1 MEEKIEIWQVGNTGL
16 RNPNRIQEGFKAFAN
31 SPYVG
36 NLRKEKEID
45 FMNFLNTQGII
56 QNEDGK
62 DTSGSHAR
70 KWRLM
75 FSKNGF
81 IYPQVKKKEEETTH
95 EENPCP
101 DQLAACRC
109 YADKLADNPSFRR

>member
-45 FMNFLNTQGII
+45 FMLGEVRNKILNHSLQWKGGQYNGLFGSI
-56 QNEDGK
+56 QKSVAKVYSLYEA
-62 DTSGSHAR
+62 SQ
-70 KWRLM
+70 RL
-75 FSKNGF
+75 
-81 IYPQVKKKEEETTH
+81 
-95 EENPCP
+95 
-101 DQLAACRC
+101 
-109 YADKLADNPSFRR
+109 YADQKIDESVKELLEEV

>member
-36 NLRKEKEID
+36 NLRKENEID

-81 IYPQVKKKEEETTH
+81 IYPQVKKK
-95 EENPCP
+95 
-101 DQLAACRC
+101 L
-109 YADKLADNPSFRR
+109 